1 MQKQVTKSIIVKG
14 NPSKA
19 FEVWTNFEDFPK
31 FMKHIKSVI
40 KTGQNTSRW
49 VVELPGAGKL
59 EWEAETTMLEPETRI
74 GWSSKDR
81 GDFTTSGQTT
91 FTSLPKED
99 QTQVTVT
106 FQFSTKSDEM
116 LNGETIDA
124 FELILE
130 EDLRNYKAYV
140 EGMDSRLPKEQ

>member
-14 NPSKA
+14 SPSRA
-19 FEVWTNFEDFPK
+19 FEIWTNFEEFPK
-31 FMKHIKSVI
+31 FMKYIKSVS
-40 KTGQNTSRW
+40 KTGENTSRW
-49 VVELPGAGKL
+49 VVELPGVGEL
-59 EWEAETTMLEPETRI
+59 EWEAETTMLEPGTRI
-74 GWSSKDR
+74 AWNSKNM

-91 FTSLPKED
+91 FTSLPEED

-116 LNGETIDA
+116 ISGETIDT
-124 FELILE
+124 FEQILE

-140 EGMDSRLPKEQ
+140 EGMDRRLPKAQ

>member
-14 NPSKA
+14 NPSRA

-31 FMKHIKSVI
+31 FMKYIKSVTR
-40 KTGQNTSRW
+40 TGANTSRW
-49 VVELPGAGKL
+49 VVELPGAGQL
-59 EWEAETTMLEPETRI
+59 EWEAETTMLEPGTRI
-74 GWSSKDR
+74 GWNSKDR

-91 FTSLPKED
+91 FTALPEKD

-106 FQFSTKSDEM
+106 FQFSADIDEM
-116 LNGETIDA
+116 LSGETLIT
-124 FELILE
+124 FEQILE

-140 EGMDSRLPKEQ
+140 EGMHARLPKEQ